1 MTPPRPPAEDAV
13 GSDPTEGRAT
23 FEEPLRLRYAVLV
36 AEVTELLRAWNE
48 GDPRAKEKLLPL
60 VYRELRRR
68 AAAYLRGER
77 GGHTLV
83 ATALV
88 HEAYLRLVDQR
99 AAYVNRAQFFAIAA
113 TMMRRV
119 LADHARARAAAK
131 RPPPELRIA
140 LEDAPLATPDP
151 SSEVDLLAL
160 DAALDEL
167 AARDPRQARLV
178 ELRYFGGLTSEET
191 AEALGVSLATA
202 KREWT
207 SARAWLYAYLTRPV

>member
-1 MTPPRPPAEDAV
+1 MARPTDGRDAV
-13 GSDPTEGRAT
+13 EPDTPSSPTT
-23 FEEPLRLRYAVLV
+23 FEEPLRLRYALLV
-36 AEVTELLRAWNE
+36 AEVTELLRAWNA
-48 GDPRAKEKLLPL
+48 GDPRAQEKLLPL

-99 AAYVNRAQFFAIAA
+99 SGYVNRTQFFAIAA

-119 LADHARARAAAK
+119 LADHARARAAGK
-131 RPPPELRIA
+131 RPPPELRIG
-140 LEDAPLATPDP
+140 LDEAPLAAADP
-151 SSEVDLLAL
+151 SSEVDLLSL
-160 DAALDEL
+160 DRALDEL

-178 ELRYFGGLTSEET
+178 ELRYFGGLTAEET
-191 AEALGVSLATA
+191 AEALGVSLATV

-207 SARAWLYAYLTRPV
+207 SARAWLYAFLTRGT

>member
-1 MTPPRPPAEDAV
+1 MASALTCVTEPVEPDPPDA
-13 GSDPTEGRAT
+13 RAA
-23 FEEPLRLRYAVLV
+23 FEEPLRLRYAALV
-36 AEVTELLRAWNE
+36 AEITELLRAWNA
-48 GDPRAKEKLLPL
+48 GDPLAQEKLLPL

-99 AAYVNRAQFFAIAA
+99 AGYVNRTQFFALAA

-140 LEDAPLATPDP
+140 LEDLPP
-151 SSEVDLLAL
+151 
-160 DAALDEL
+160 
-167 AARDPRQARLV
+167 
-178 ELRYFGGLTSEET
+178 G
-191 AEALGVSLATA
+191 
-202 KREWT
+202 
-207 SARAWLYAYLTRPV
+207 